1 MKVILPHYCWNNRRT
16 LLNIEVPKMHM
27 RMDIFRSSERRSG
40 RTFKPNLALLSCTW
54 ISIRWATRS
63 ASLRLAT
70 NIAELSQLDGLRG
83 EPEGEFRSATAA
95 FRAMPLEKRIQES
108 KAWSCWAMGLK
119 MATATAL
126 QRHLQRL
133 DGAPTSPPS
142 LRPLNQVALEAWKQH
157 FLHDHLPAR
166 RDCMHCVCAQGRSR
180 PHSRITHPDAF
191 TLSVD
196 LSGKMVVGK
205 DQDGGRCRYIMV
217 ACYTFPV
224 TGDGRP
230 LLEPPGTSKQDQD
243 QPLPSMDLHGGGDLG
258 SHPDQ
263 RLPSMDL
270 HGGGGLGSHVQA
282 PDGGVLNDDDEVM
295 FDEGGDLPPMPESA
309 EDLQD
314 PQDPLREQ
322 SQPEPGADGLVEQS
336 MRSAFDLWHRLVEDA
351 QSVGVKNLTFMEV
364 IPSRAVKD
372 VLPAL
377 ARVYARLRYLG
388 LPLLRIHCD
397 RARELTS
404 AAVHRWAALNPP
416 LLDGVPTRRLRG
428 KTAMP
433 LIRSM
438 RDIEGEDWG
447 SNKKGFGSEGDEVPL
462 NLQCHFEIDDVDG
475 SGESSWTIGTD
486 DEQTS
491 ASSQADTPTLQSDAE
506 ELGGGE
512 WEEAPNNR
520 CGGSCPVAS
529 ISMSG
534 VAAIRALHANVVHYI
549 EEEIVRLDATTG
561 EQSLWIGAITDAIQL
576 KSMLEGRL
584 QDIQH
589 QTLQT
594 KMVSK
599 AEVWSHLDD
608 WEPSIRAEF
617 EQLVNTKGAVKQ
629 VSKAQLQQL
638 AQQRALPIELLPAK
652 MESERKS
659 ELLR

>member
-1 MKVILPHYCWNNRRT
+1 
-16 LLNIEVPKMHM
+16 
-27 RMDIFRSSERRSG
+27 
-40 RTFKPNLALLSCTW
+40 
-54 ISIRWATRS
+54 
-63 ASLRLAT
+63 
-70 NIAELSQLDGLRG
+70 
-83 EPEGEFRSATAA
+83 
-95 FRAMPLEKRIQES
+95 
-108 KAWSCWAMGLK
+108 
-119 MATATAL
+119 
-126 QRHLQRL
+126 
-133 DGAPTSPPS
+133 
-142 LRPLNQVALEAWKQH
+142 
-157 FLHDHLPAR
+157 
-166 RDCMHCVCAQGRSR
+166 
-180 PHSRITHPDAF
+180 
-191 TLSVD
+191 
-196 LSGKMVVGK
+196 
-205 DQDGGRCRYIMV
+205 
-217 ACYTFPV
+217 
-224 TGDGRP
+224 
-230 LLEPPGTSKQDQD
+230 
-243 QPLPSMDLHGGGDLG
+243 
-258 SHPDQ
+258 
-263 RLPSMDL
+263 
-270 HGGGGLGSHVQA
+270 
-282 PDGGVLNDDDEVM
+282 
-295 FDEGGDLPPMPESA
+295 
-309 EDLQD
+309 
-314 PQDPLREQ
+314 
-322 SQPEPGADGLVEQS
+322 
-336 MRSAFDLWHRLVEDA
+336 
-351 QSVGVKNLTFMEV
+351 
-364 IPSRAVKD
+364 
-372 VLPAL
+372 
-377 ARVYARLRYLG
+377 
-388 LPLLRIHCD
+388 
-397 RARELTS
+397 
-404 AAVHRWAALNPP
+404 
-416 LLDGVPTRRLRG
+416 
-428 KTAMP
+428 
-433 LIRSM
+433 M